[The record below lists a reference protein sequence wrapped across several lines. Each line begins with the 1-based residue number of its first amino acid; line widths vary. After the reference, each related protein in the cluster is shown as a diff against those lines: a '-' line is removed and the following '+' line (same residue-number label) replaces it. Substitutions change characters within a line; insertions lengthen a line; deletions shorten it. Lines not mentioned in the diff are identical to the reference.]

1 MPNTFGSDDYG
12 YPVRQNGTM
21 SIWVCGEV
29 LIDLIPVAAGSSDRA
44 PHVGGGPANTAKALA
59 RLGHEV
65 HFIDGISSDAYGVMS
80 RDELL
85 ADDVKLD
92 LAQTSELPTA
102 LAIVSIDA
110 NASASYEF
118 KLENT
123 ATFDFNLDWLPDPS
137 RYKPN
142 VLHIGTLATVIQPG
156 ADELYDWALQVA
168 EFAPIVFDPNI
179 RPAVMANRD
188 LYEAAVEKWAAIS
201 SVIKV
206 SDDDVAWLFPD
217 ASFDDVAERWV
228 RDGAALVVI
237 TRGSQGLIGFT
248 ADGAVEVPGVKIE
261 VADTVGA
268 GDTVGAIIVEAMVE
282 KGIMALTGDVLQD
295 VLHRAAKA
303 AGITC
308 SRPGAQPPYK
318 HELK

>member
-1 MPNTFGSDDYG
+1 MGFNGRGHVNLKAF
-12 YPVRQNGTM
+12 RQNGAM

-29 LIDLIPVAAGSSDRA
+29 LIDLIPVAPGSNDRA

-59 RLGHEV
+59 RLGHDV
-65 HFIDGISSDAYGVMS
+65 HFIDGISTDAYGEMS
-80 RDELL
+80 REELVRDE
-85 ADDVKLD
+85 VQLD
-92 LAQTSELPTA
+92 LSKTSELPTA
-102 LAIVSIDA
+102 LAIVSL
-110 NASASYEF
+110 NENGGASYEF

-123 ATFDFNLDWLPDPS
+123 ATFDFSLDWLPDPS
-137 RYKPN
+137 RYQPN
-142 VLHIGTLATVIQPG
+142 VLHIGTLVTVIQPG
-156 ADELYDWALQVA
+156 ADVLYDWALQVA

-179 RPAVMANRD
+179 RPAVMSNRD
-188 LYEAAVEKWAAIS
+188 LYEAAVEKWAPIS

-217 ASFDDVAERWV
+217 QSLDDVAERWV

-248 ADGAVEVPGVKIE
+248 ADGAVEVPGVKVE

-282 KGIMALTGDVLQD
+282 KGIMALTGDVLQE

-303 AGITC
+303 ASITC
-308 SRPGAQPPYK
+308 SRPGANPPYK